1 MNIIHISNSNQIG
14 GAARAATRI
23 HESLL
28 DNNIN
33 SKIWVNDKVGDD
45 SNVFSTAGKYF
56 KVLKIIKILIARFL
70 TKLLK
75 TNNPSLHSPQIFSSR
90 WIKKINKSDADV
102 IHLHWFQHEMISISE
117 IPKIKKPIVWTLH
130 DMWGFC
136 GAEHISYDKRWK
148 EGYKKK
154 NRPKTE
160 SGFDLNLWTW
170 KRKIKYWKKPIH
182 LIAPSRWMEKAVKDS
197 FLMKDWNVTQI
208 PNPLDIDIWKP
219 MDKKIAR
226 NAFNLPTNLPIVLF
240 GAVAGTSY
248 FHKGFDL
255 LESAIKKIYDS
266 KKVNNICLVVFGQSK
281 PINPPKLKFPII
293 YLGHLHDDVSL
304 RIAYSAANLLVVP
317 SRFESFAQTATEA
330 QACGTPVVAFNT
342 SGLKTTVLHKKTGYL
357 AKPFDINDL
366 AKGIIWTLK
375 VKSINLKKNARDSA
389 VNRFSYSRV
398 GKLHQKLYEKIYKKN
413 FDIIH
418 SSTNKI

>member
-240 GAVAGTSY
+240 G
-248 FHKGFDL
+248 
-255 LESAIKKIYDS
+255 
-266 KKVNNICLVVFGQSK
+266 Q
-281 PINPPKLKFPII
+281 
-293 YLGHLHDDVSL
+293 
-304 RIAYSAANLLVVP
+304 
-317 SRFESFAQTATEA
+317 
-330 QACGTPVVAFNT
+330 
-342 SGLKTTVLHKKTGYL
+342 
-357 AKPFDINDL
+357 
-366 AKGIIWTLK
+366 
-375 VKSINLKKNARDSA
+375 
-389 VNRFSYSRV
+389 
-398 GKLHQKLYEKIYKKN
+398 
-413 FDIIH
+413 
-418 SSTNKI
+418 

>member
-1 MNIIHISNSNQIG
+1 M
-14 GAARAATRI
+14 
-23 HESLL
+23 
-28 DNNIN
+28 
-33 SKIWVNDKVGDD
+33 
-45 SNVFSTAGKYF
+45 
-56 KVLKIIKILIARFL
+56 
-70 TKLLK
+70 
-75 TNNPSLHSPQIFSSR
+75 
-90 WIKKINKSDADV
+90 
-102 IHLHWFQHEMISISE
+102 
-117 IPKIKKPIVWTLH
+117 
-130 DMWGFC
+130 
-136 GAEHISYDKRWK
+136 
-148 EGYKKK
+148 
-154 NRPKTE
+154 
-160 SGFDLNLWTW
+160 
-170 KRKIKYWKKPIH
+170 
-182 LIAPSRWMEKAVKDS
+182 
-197 FLMKDWNVTQI
+197 
-208 PNPLDIDIWKP
+208 
-219 MDKKIAR
+219 
-226 NAFNLPTNLPIVLF
+226 
-240 GAVAGTSY
+240 
-248 FHKGFDL
+248 

>member
-1 MNIIHISNSNQIG
+1 MKIIHISNSNQIG

-28 DNNIN
+28 KNNIN

-45 SNVFSTAGKYF
+45 YNVYSIAGKYF
-56 KVLKIIKILIARFL
+56 KVIKIIKILIARFL

-90 WIKKINKSDADV
+90 WIKKINNSDADL
-102 IHLHWFQHEMISISE
+102 IHLHWFQHEMISISD

-136 GAEHISYDKRWK
+136 GAEHISYDSRWK
-148 EGYKKK
+148 QGYNKK

-160 SGFDLNLWTW
+160 SGFDLNRWTW
-170 KRKIKYWKKPIH
+170 QRKIKFWKKPIH
-182 LIAPSRWMEKAVKDS
+182 LIVASQWMENAVKDS
-197 FLMKDWNVTQI
+197 FLMKNWDATQI
-208 PNPLDIDIWKP
+208 PNPLNINIWKP
-219 MDKKIAR
+219 LNKIIAR
-226 NAFNLPTNLPIVLF
+226 NAFNLPLDLPIVLF
-240 GAVAGTSY
+240 GAIAGTSY

-255 LESAIKKIYDS
+255 LESAVRKIYKS
-266 KKVNNICLVVFGQSK
+266 EKINNICLVVFGQSK
-281 PINPPKLKFPII
+281 PINPPNFDFPIFYI
-293 YLGHLHDDVSL
+293 GHLHDDVSL
-304 RIAYSAANLLVVP
+304 RIAYSSANLLVVP

-330 QACGTPVVAFNT
+330 QACGTPVVAFKN

-366 AKGIIWTLK
+366 AEGIIWTLQQK
-375 VKSINLKKNARDSA
+375 KIDLKKNARNFA
-389 VNRFSYSRV
+389 IERFSYSRV
-398 GKLHQKLYEKIYKKN
+398 GKLHKKLYMKILKKN
-413 FDIIH
+413 RL
-418 SSTNKI
+418 

>member
-1 MNIIHISNSNQIG
+1 MKIIHISNSNQIG

-28 DNNIN
+28 DNNIS

-45 SNVFSTAGKYF
+45 SNVFSVPGKYF
-56 KVLKIIKILIARFL
+56 KVIKIIKILISRYL

-90 WIKKINKSDADV
+90 WIDKINKSDADV
-102 IHLHWFQHEMISISE
+102 IHLHWFQHEMISISD
-117 IPKIKKPIVWTLH
+117 IPKINKPIVWTLH

-136 GAEHISYDKRWK
+136 GAEHISYDNRWR
-148 EGYKKK
+148 EGYKTK

-160 SGFDLNLWTW
+160 SGFDLNMWTW
-170 KRKIKYWKKPIH
+170 KRKIKFWKKPIH
-182 LIAPSRWMEKAVKDS
+182 LIAASQWMENAVKDS
-197 FLMKDWNVTQI
+197 FLMKEWNVTQI
-208 PNPLDIDIWKP
+208 PNPLNVNIWKP
-219 MDKKIAR
+219 IDKKIAR
-226 NAFNLPTNLPIVLF
+226 NAFNLPSNLPIVLF

-255 LESAIKKIYDS
+255 LESAIIKIYNSKKI
-266 KKVNNICLVVFGQSK
+266 NNICLVVFGQSK
-281 PINPPKLKFPII
+281 PINPPKLNFPII

-342 SGLKTTVLHKKTGYL
+342 SGLKTTVLHKETGYL

-366 AKGIIWTLK
+366 ANGIIWTLNEK
-375 VKSINLKKNARDSA
+375 NINLKQNARNSA
-389 VNRFSYSRV
+389 VKRFSYSRV
-398 GKLHQKLYEKIYKKN
+398 GKLHQKLYKKILKEN
-413 FDIIH
+413 
-418 SSTNKI
+418 S